1 MTREIRAL
9 EEAMDSG
16 ARWAVAG
23 RVLTMAGS
31 GTPERVVVVQGDT
44 IVDVGGPDLLAQVE
58 EDDGTTVV
66 DLGDGV
72 VLPGFVDP
80 HAHVEA
86 TARALG
92 ETVDCRVPSCAN
104 IEQVLQALSDNRSKA
119 RDGWLVGQAN
129 LFFDQKLED
138 KRLPTREE
146 LDSVSRDLSIV
157 IRAGGHVSV
166 LNTRGFETSDVVKY
180 AGKSGMAGGAV
191 VERDSAGEP
200 TGVIGELDK
209 VLPLPEPTRDE
220 LREEL
225 RAGMYELFTR
235 YGVTSVGEISD
246 SVEGLRLMDDLISS
260 GASPL
265 RTSVFLWAPGT
276 LSVDE
281 ACDWERTLHFA
292 ATRDWF
298 QIRGL
303 KVFADGGYTARNAAA
318 RTEYLEPYAVEKGSK
333 GQLDLS
339 AEQLGSLVR
348 RANAAG
354 LQLAVHANGERAQ
367 DAVCQGVV
375 AAGPPGE
382 ERLRTRVEHAGN
394 LVTTPDTV
402 AWWRSA
408 GIIPVP
414 QPVFLYNFG
423 DLFPVYLGE
432 AGRKGRFPFRTL
444 LEDGWRISGSSDI
457 WIGGEQEQTNPFF
470 SIWCCLRRETFFGE
484 IVDPDQALDVETALE
499 LHTINAAVTLG
510 EEVRRGSLEE
520 GKLADLALVGR
531 DPRELDLAELR
542 TLEVDATIA
551 GGKLAHVRAGG
562 R

>member
-1 MTREIRAL
+1 MTGEIRAL
-9 EEAMDSG
+9 ARPMESG

-23 RVLTMAGS
+23 RVLTMADS
-31 GTPERVVVVQGDT
+31 GRPERVVVVEGDT
-44 IVDVGGPDLLAQVE
+44 IVDVGGPDLLARLE

-66 DLGDGV
+66 DVGDAV

-86 TARALG
+86 TSRAHG
-92 ETVDCRVPSCAN
+92 ETVDCRVPGCRS
-104 IEQVLQALSDNRSKA
+104 IEEVLQALSDNRSKA

-157 IRAGGHVSV
+157 IRAGGHISV
-166 LNTRGFETSDVVKY
+166 LNTRAFETSDVVSY
-180 AGKSGMAGGAV
+180 AGKRGMAGGAV
-191 VERDSAGEP
+191 VERDSSGEP

-209 VLPLPEPTRDE
+209 VLPLPEPTREE

-225 RAGMYELFTR
+225 RTGMHELFTR

-246 SVEGLRLMDDLISS
+246 SVDGLRLMDELISS
-260 GASPL
+260 GEAPL

-276 LSVDE
+276 LSVE
-281 ACDWERTLHFA
+281 AACDWERTLQFSA
-292 ATRDWF
+292 PREWL
-298 QIRGL
+298 QVRGL
-303 KVFADGGYTARNAAA
+303 KVFADGGYSARNAAA
-318 RTEYLEPYAVEKGSK
+318 RTEYMEPYAVEKGSR

-339 AEQLGSLVR
+339 AEELGSLVG

-375 AAGPPGE
+375 AAGPPE
-382 ERLRTRVEHAGN
+382 DERLRTRVEHAGN
-394 LVTTPDTV
+394 FVTTPDTV
-402 AWWRSA
+402 EWWRRA

-414 QPVFLYNFG
+414 QPVFIYNFG

-432 AGRKGRFPFRTL
+432 AGRRGRFPFRML

-470 SIWCCLRRETFFGE
+470 SIWCCLRRQTFFGE
-484 IVDPDQALDVETALE
+484 IVDPDQALDIETALE
-499 LHTINAAVTLG
+499 MHTINAALTLG
-510 EEVRRGSLEE
+510 EADRRGSLEK
-520 GKLADLALVGR
+520 GKVADLALVAR
-531 DPRELDLAELR
+531 DPRELEVDELR

-551 GGKLAHVRAGG
+551 GGRLAHVRAEAG
-562 R
+562 